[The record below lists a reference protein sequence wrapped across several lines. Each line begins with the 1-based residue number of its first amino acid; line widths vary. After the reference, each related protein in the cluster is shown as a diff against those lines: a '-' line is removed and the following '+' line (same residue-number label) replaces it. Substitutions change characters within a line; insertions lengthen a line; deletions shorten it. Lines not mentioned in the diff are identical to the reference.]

1 MWKLLLVWS
10 VISYVHGHRMS
21 VANYF
26 SQATRCFDR
35 YYVSSCNYISA
46 SICSD
51 GSLQPASC
59 RQTGDRALRGFAW
72 CMSLNS
78 QVVTKMSTGA
88 FCFHISWRSE
98 SLYFVLTID
107 CRVHCKMSSQGEQSG
122 NPSCLCA
129 SVSTVRI
136 LFLTSSGLSVNHYL
150 EKKTYL
156 LQCWLD
162 SSLKRRARNCV
173 QSKKKKK
180 KKCVASNKSSFS
192 LTNKNISVKT
202 IRLLCVL

>member
-129 SVSTVRI
+129 SVSTVHI

-150 EKKTYL
+150 EKKNVSITML
-156 LQCWLD
+156 VRFKPEEESEKLCT
-162 SSLKRRARNCV
+162 V
-173 QSKKKKK
+173 QKKKKK
-180 KKCVASNKSSFS
+180 MCRFEQKLFQFDK
-192 LTNKNISVKT
+192 
-202 IRLLCVL
+202 